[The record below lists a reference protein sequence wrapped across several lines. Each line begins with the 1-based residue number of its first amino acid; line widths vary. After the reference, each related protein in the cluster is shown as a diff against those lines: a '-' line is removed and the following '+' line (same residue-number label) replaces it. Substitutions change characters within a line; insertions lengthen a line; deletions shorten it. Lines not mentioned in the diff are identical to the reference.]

1 MINIVTIICF
11 LYIYR
16 GMKLLES
23 IRQIIS
29 EVSKKKILMD
39 KIGFNE
45 ENAELL
51 DRLYDINI

>member
-1 MINIVTIICF
+1 
-11 LYIYR
+11 
-16 GMKLLES
+16 MKLLES